1 VGVVTDLKVQ
11 KRKGRVNLFID
22 GKFALGLPLEIV
34 CKERLSVGQRISPQ
48 KLENLAKENELD
60 KILNRVYRFL
70 SYRPRSKK
78 EIERYLAKIG
88 AGEVVANLVIN
99 KLEKQKYID
108 DFEFARWWVEQRI
121 EFRPVGE
128 EKLRAELFQKGV
140 RKEIIEEVIKS
151 QIPKPKSQNLAFKVA
166 KKILP
171 RYKGLSQA
179 EFRRKM
185 GSFLARR
192 GFDWETIK
200 ETVDRIQKD
209 L

>member
-1 VGVVTDLKVQ
+1 MGVVTDLKVQ

-34 CKERLSVGQRISPQ
+34 CKERLSIGQRISPQ

-88 AGEVVANLVIN
+88 AGEVVANLVIK

-128 EKLRAELFQKGV
+128 EKLKAELFQKGV

-166 KKILP
+166 KKILS

-200 ETVDRIQKD
+200 ETVDRVQKD

>member
-1 VGVVTDLKVQ
+1 MVIK
-11 KRKGRVNLFID
+11 
-22 GKFALGLPLEIV
+22 
-34 CKERLSVGQRISPQ
+34 
-48 KLENLAKENELD
+48 KLE
-60 KILNRVYRFL
+60 R
-70 SYRPRSKK
+70 
-78 EIERYLAKIG
+78 
-88 AGEVVANLVIN
+88 
-99 KLEKQKYID
+99 QKYID

-166 KKILP
+166 KKILS